1 MIALGIIIT
10 FIGGLFLLYDL
21 YVFLAL
27 GESGDGLFLLISAS
41 VTALGVFLWR
51 MGLRREADEIEQGQ
65 EAVQNGMTPSQKKGA
80 VIGIIILIIIFA
92 TPFVLN
98 FIPDTPVNKEEQV
111 LKYVEDIMKD
121 KEKAVKDTGVN
132 ASVSHTKPK
141 ILDHSGDVYFVYMEV
156 TSKTAMYGEAGGG
169 LVVVKVE
176 DKNKCSW
183 VTDMAT
189 DTDDEHIQKALDVA
203 KQLYGNG

>member
-1 MIALGIIIT
+1 MIAIGLILAILGAISILCGLTSTDLFGGT
-10 FIGGLFLLYDL
+10 FF
-21 YVFLAL
+21 
-27 GESGDGLFLLISAS
+27 LISAA

-51 MGLRREADEIEQGQ
+51 KGLKREAAMTEREQQ
-65 EAVQNGMTPSQKKGA
+65 AIQNGTTPPKRKGPMIA
-80 VIGIIILIIIFA
+80 TIILILIVA

-98 FIPDTPVNKEEQV
+98 FIPDAPVNKEELV
-111 LKYVEDIMKD
+111 LQYVEDIMKD

-156 TSKTAMYGEAGGG
+156 TSKTAMYGEAGGD

-183 VTDMAT
+183 VTDMVIS
-189 DTDDEHIQKALDVA
+189 TDDEHIQKALDVA

>member
-10 FIGGLFLLYDL
+10 VIGGLFLLFDL
-21 YVFLAL
+21 YVFLAM
-27 GESGDGLFLLISAS
+27 GKSGDGLFLLISAA
-41 VTALGVFLWR
+41 VTALGIFMWR
-51 MGLRREADEIEQGQ
+51 LGLKREADEIEQEQ
-65 EAVQNGMTPSQKKGA
+65 EAIQNGMTPPKRKGPIIA
-80 VIGIIILIIIFA
+80 TIILILIVA

-111 LKYVEDIMKD
+111 LQYVEDIMKD

-156 TSKTAMYGEAGGG
+156 TSKTAMYGEAGGD

-183 VTDMAT
+183 VTDMVI